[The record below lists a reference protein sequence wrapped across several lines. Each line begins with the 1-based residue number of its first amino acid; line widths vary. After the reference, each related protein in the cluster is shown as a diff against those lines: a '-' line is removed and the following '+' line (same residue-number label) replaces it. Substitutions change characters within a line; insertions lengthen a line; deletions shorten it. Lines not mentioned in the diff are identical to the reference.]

1 MTRLQKKCYF
11 AAAGFHLLLLV
22 ILLVGPAFLTS
33 HEQADD
39 LPVLDFIPL
48 RATDLPFSNAGGT
61 PNAEPPKPTPPAPE
75 PLAAEPTP
83 EPPKTI
89 IEKIFKAAPPED
101 PQVKPEPVEP
111 KPEPKQIETSS
122 QRVTVKPQDVDDKKT
137 SSKTKIEVSSTKVKR
152 SAPTVKTHKPTP
164 DTSAEDDARAER
176 AAAVAAAKAQR
187 DRVRLAANNI
197 SHGLSSSTSVTMPGP
212 GGEAYANYAQIVK
225 SKYTQEWNVPD
236 DMADDSAT
244 AKVSVTI
251 ARDGTVVEAHVTR
264 ESGSAATD
272 RSVREVLNRVK
283 YIGVPFPAGS
293 KDDQR
298 TFIINFNLKAKKLL
312 G

>member
-33 HEQADD
+33 RSTPDD
-39 LPVLDFIPL
+39 VPEITFIAL
-48 RATDLPFSNAGGT
+48 KATDLPFSNPGGA
-61 PNAEPPKPTPPAPE
+61 PNAEPPKPTPPEPE
-75 PLAAEPTP
+75 PPAAEPTP

-89 IEKIFKAAPPED
+89 IEKIFKPTPPEE
-101 PQVKPEPVEP
+101 PQDKPEPV
-111 KPEPKQIETSS
+111 EPKQIETSS

-137 SSKTKIEVSSTKVKR
+137 SSKTKIEVSSKR
-152 SAPTVKTHKPTP
+152 VTRTTTVAKTHKPTP
-164 DTSAEDDARAER
+164 DTSAADEARAEK
-176 AAAVAAAKAQR
+176 AAAAAAAKSRHDALQKFAATVR
-187 DRVRLAANNI
+187 D
-197 SHGLSSSTSVTMPGP
+197 GLSSSTSVSLPTGP
-212 GGEAYANYAQIVK
+212 GGEAYAGYAQIVK
-225 SKYTQEWNVPD
+225 EKYTREWSLPD

-251 ARDGTVVEAHVTR
+251 ARDGTVTEAHLVR

-272 RSVREVLNRVK
+272 RSVREVLHRVK
-283 YIGVPFPAGS
+283 YIGVPFPDGA

-298 TFIINFNLKAKKLL
+298 TFIINFNLKAKKSLA
-312 G
+312 

>member
-33 HEQADD
+33 RAAPDD
-39 LPVLDFIPL
+39 LPVLEFIPL
-48 RATDLPFSNAGGT
+48 KATDLPFSNAGGSPTAALPKPT
-61 PNAEPPKPTPPAPE
+61 PPTPEPPPAEPPKPEPE
-75 PLAAEPTP
+75 KTILQKILEPTP
-83 EPPKTI
+83 PEPT
-89 IEKIFKAAPPED
+89 E
-101 PQVKPEPVEP
+101 KPEVQSLE
-111 KPEPKQIETSS
+111 KRGVI
-122 QRVTVKPQDVDDKKT
+122 KPQDPALTPTKEKN
-137 SSKTKIEVSSTKVKR
+137 KIEVSNKIVKR
-152 SAPTVKTHKPTP
+152 SAPTAKTHKPDG
-164 DTSAEDDARAER
+164 DTSEAEARAER
-176 AAAVAAAKAQR
+176 TAAATANKQR
-187 DRVRLAANNI
+187 ADAIRRLANNVRT
-197 SHGLSSSTSVTMPGP
+197 GLSSSTSVTMPGP

-225 SKYTQEWNVPD
+225 SKYTQEWIAPD

-283 YIGVPFPAGS
+283 YILPFPDGA

>member
-1 MTRLQKKCYF
+1 MTRFQKKCYF

-33 HEQADD
+33 RAAPDD

-48 RATDLPFSNAGGT
+48 KATDLPFSNAGGSPT
-61 PNAEPPKPTPPAPE
+61 AELPKPTPPAPE
-75 PLAAEPTP
+75 PPTVEPTP

-89 IEKIFKAAPPED
+89 LDKILKPAPPEE
-101 PQVKPEPVEP
+101 PQDKPEPVEP
-111 KPEPKQIETSS
+111 KKIDTSNP
-122 QRVTVKPQDVDDKKT
+122 RVTVKAQDVDDKKT
-137 SSKTKIEVSSTKVKR
+137 SSKTKIEVSKKIVKR
-152 SAPTVKTHKPTP
+152 SATAAKNTTRES
-164 DTSAEDDARAER
+164 DLAEATAK
-176 AAAVAAAKAQR
+176 AAATAAKQR
-187 DRVRLAANNI
+187 ADAIRRLANNVRT
-197 SHGLSSSTSVTMPGP
+197 GLSSSTSVTMPGP

-225 SKYTQEWNVPD
+225 SKYTQEWIAPD

-283 YIGVPFPAGS
+283 YILPFPDGA